1 MRIDACPW
9 EAVQILDK
17 MNMDDLRSIS
27 DVYQGTTVSNSLAQA
42 KLEKYGEGMKIF
54 QYRRRQPG
62 VIYTG
67 GPPPPDYD
75 WFFFAES
82 EEEFLTKVFVYQVH
96 DI

>member
-9 EAVQILDK
+9 EAVLVLDK
-17 MNMDDLRSIS
+17 MNLDDLRSIS

-42 KLEKYGEGMKIF
+42 KLEKYGDGMKIF
-54 QYRRRQPG
+54 QYKRDRQLYNDD
-62 VIYTG
+62 IDSDS
-67 GPPPPDYD
+67 DYD

-82 EEEFLTKVFVYQVH
+82 EEEFLTKIFVYEVH

>member
-9 EAVQILDK
+9 EAVLVLDK
-17 MNMDDLRSIS
+17 MSTDDLRSIS

-54 QYRRRQPG
+54 QYKRG
-62 VIYTG
+62 IIYSG
-67 GPPPPDYD
+67 NPPPEYD

-82 EEEFLTKVFVYQVH
+82 EEEFLTKIFVYEVH
-96 DI
+96 DV